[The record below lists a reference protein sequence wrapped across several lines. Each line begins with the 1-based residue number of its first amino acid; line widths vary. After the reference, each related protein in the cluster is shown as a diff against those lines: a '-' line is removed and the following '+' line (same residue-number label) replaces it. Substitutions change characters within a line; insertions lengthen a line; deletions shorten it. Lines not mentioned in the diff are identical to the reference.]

1 MRLWW
6 LSFRG
11 GTAVIMQ
18 AETLAHA
25 RLLAAVEELR
35 RASLF
40 DNGFPVDPEFEGI
53 IPEEFIGRSL
63 SRNEASDLLRLLKD
77 GEGAAQSQNR
87 MIADYLCN
95 QLRWERVDA
104 GDDAK
109 PGERPNPAANRPA
122 RLLPYPAASLGVGAP

>member
-1 MRLWW
+1 MMRLWW

-25 RLLAAVEELR
+25 RVLAAVEELR

-40 DNGFPVDPEFEGI
+40 ENGFPVDPEFQRI
-53 IPEEFIGRSL
+53 IPEEFIARSL

-77 GEGAAQSQNR
+77 GAR
-87 MIADYLCN
+87 KV
-95 QLRWERVDA
+95 RHK
-104 GDDAK
+104 AK
-109 PGERPNPAANRPA
+109 IG
-122 RLLPYPAASLGVGAP
+122 